1 MEKPVIGL
9 VAAENPLIITGKHL
23 VNTPYVA
30 ALIVAGATPLL
41 IPVDRDAGRA
51 AEYLPLLDGLLVPG
65 GEDVAPILYGQDP
78 VPQVTCTNADK
89 DRMELTLVRMAAERG
104 LPVFGICRGIQ
115 LMNLCFGGTLCQDLP
130 SQRPGVI
137 CHSQDMAIRGQL
149 THRVSLT
156 PGSLMERL
164 LGGGTPLYVNS
175 YHHQAL
181 DAVAPGFSATAAAAD
196 GTIEAMENETGDLY
210 AVQWHPEEL
219 VGLYPR
225 FRPLFRH
232 LVERAGAWRAA
243 HRV

>member
-30 ALIVAGATPLL
+30 ALIAAGATPLL

-104 LPVFGICRGIQ
+104 CR
-115 LMNLCFGGTLCQDLP
+115 CSASAGG
-130 SQRPGVI
+130 S
-137 CHSQDMAIRGQL
+137 S
-149 THRVSLT
+149 
-156 PGSLMERL
+156 
-164 LGGGTPLYVNS
+164 
-175 YHHQAL
+175 
-181 DAVAPGFSATAAAAD
+181 
-196 GTIEAMENETGDLY
+196 
-210 AVQWHPEEL
+210 
-219 VGLYPR
+219 
-225 FRPLFRH
+225 
-232 LVERAGAWRAA
+232 
-243 HRV
+243 